1 MLKKNKLKIMKKTLI
16 TFLIIPFIGFSQI
29 QIGQDINGE
38 NIDDRFG
45 SSVALSEDGNIVAVS
60 AQRYDGSGNNLGHVK
75 IYENIGGTW
84 TQIGQDIE
92 GEADGDSSG
101 TSIALSE
108 NGNIVAIGAHN
119 NDANGAASG
128 HVRVYENIGGTWTQI
143 GQDIDGD
150 EQYNGAGWSV
160 SLSSDGSILAIGAP
174 WSAFSFIYPGNVKVY
189 ENINSTWT
197 QIGQTVEGD
206 NNGDRFGESVVLS
219 DNGDV
224 FATYISDGVGSP
236 PNRFVRVFENINDT
250 WIQIGQDVS
259 VVDGNSSNSCLAL
272 SGNGNIFAIGEPW
285 ANSATGHVTAY
296 ENISGTWTQV
306 GQQITGEA
314 SGDFSGNNI
323 AISDDGGIIVISSTS
338 NDGNGVDSGSV
349 RVFINDNGTWNQ
361 LGLDID
367 GENTNDQFGQSVAI
381 SANGTKVAIGTGLND
396 GNGIDSGHV
405 RVYGMSA
412 LLSTEE
418 NEYLDLKIYPNPAKT
433 FVNIAFINT
442 DLLKNINVYNS
453 IGQLILNTKK
463 SNVNISKLD
472 SGIYYIEIIDKNN
485 NKVNSKLIIE

>member
-1 MLKKNKLKIMKKTLI
+1 MKKTLI
-16 TFLIIPFIGFSQI
+16 TFLTIPFISFSQI
-29 QIGQDINGE
+29 QIGQDIDGE

-45 SSVALSEDGNIVAVS
+45 SSVALSEDGNILAVS
-60 AQRYDGSGNNLGHVK
+60 AQLYDGNGDNLGYVK

-108 NGNIVAIGAHN
+108 DGNIVAIGAHN

-160 SLSSDGSILAIGAP
+160 SLSANGSILAIGAP

-189 ENINSTWT
+189 ENIAGNWT
-197 QIGQTVEGD
+197 QIGQTLEGD

-224 FATYISDGVGSP
+224 FATYISNGIGSP
-236 PNRFVRVFENINDT
+236 LNRFVRIFENINGT
-250 WIQIGQDVS
+250 WTQIGQDIS
-259 VVDGNSSNSCLAL
+259 VEDGNSSNNCLAL
-272 SGNGNIFAIGEPW
+272 SGNGNIFAIGQPW

-296 ENISGTWTQV
+296 ENISGTWTQI
-306 GQQITGEA
+306 GQQIIGET
-314 SGDFSGNNI
+314 SDDFSGNVI
-323 AISDDGGIIVISSTS
+323 TISDDGGIIVISSTN

-349 RVFINDNGTWNQ
+349 RVFINDNGIWNQ
-361 LGLDID
+361 LGQDID
-367 GENTNDQFGQSVAI
+367 GESTNDRFGQSVAI
-381 SANGTKVAIGTGLND
+381 SDNGTKVAIGTGFND
-396 GNGIDSGHV
+396 GNGMDSGHV
-405 RVYGMSA
+405 RVYDMSA

-418 NEYLDLKIYPNPAKT
+418 NKFLDLKIYPNPAKT
-433 FVNIAFINT
+433 FVNVDLVNME
-442 DLLKNINVYNS
+442 LLKNINVYNS
-453 IGQLILNTKK
+453 IGQLILSTKK
-463 SNVNISKLD
+463 SNVNISELD

-485 NKVNSKLIIE
+485 NRVNSKLIIE